1 MKTLE
6 CILVKFHFFSFDIV
20 EGIKGII
27 LCGNLI
33 TFRREH

>member
-6 CILVKFHFFSFDIV
+6 CILVKFQFFSLDIV

-27 LCGNLI
+27 LRENLI
-33 TFRREH
+33 IFRREH

>member
-27 LCGNLI
+27 L
-33 TFRREH
+33 

>member
-6 CILVKFHFFSFDIV
+6 CILVKFQFFSFDIV

-27 LCGNLI
+27 L
-33 TFRREH
+33 